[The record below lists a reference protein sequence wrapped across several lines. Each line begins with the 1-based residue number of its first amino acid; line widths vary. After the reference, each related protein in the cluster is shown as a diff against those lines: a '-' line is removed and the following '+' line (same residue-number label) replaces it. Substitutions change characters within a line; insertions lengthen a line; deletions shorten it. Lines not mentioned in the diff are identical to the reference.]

1 MRWPLNSV
9 VPTQEF
15 GANAVDYSQ
24 FGLNG
29 HHGRDL
35 QAGVGTPVYASE
47 SGVVEK
53 SANGVTD
60 KYTGRFAAGETIT
73 INGSYEIWYMHLN
86 QRLVSAGQR
95 VSEGQLIGYSGNTGF
110 TTGPHLHV
118 GTRPLNPNINN
129 GYRGFVDP
137 RGVINNA
144 PSAGGNN
151 VFNTDAEVQEAYLML
166 RGNPGT
172 AAERAGWIGQSK
184 QRFFQVAKP
193 EADATRTR
201 LANAEKTVATLNSQV
216 SSLNTKVSQLT
227 TQVTTLTNQVKALTT
242 TIATKD
248 KEIADLK
255 AQVATGGS
263 NEDSINLNKLGEA
276 LRWVISRLG
285 LK

>member
-35 QAGVGTPVYASE
+35 QAGVGTPVYAAE

-73 INGSYEIWYMHLN
+73 INGTYETWYMHLN

-110 TTGPHLHV
+110 TTGPHLHF
-118 GTRPLNPNINN
+118 GTRPLQPNINN

-137 RGVINNA
+137 RGVVNNVT
-144 PSAGGNN
+144 GGNN
-151 VFNTDAEVQEAYLML
+151 MFQNDQEIKEAYAVAG
-166 RGNPGT
+166 RVPS
-172 AAERAGWIGQSK
+172 AAEIAAWRGGSK
-184 QRFFQVAKP
+184 QRFIQLIKAETDAQRKQL
-193 EADATRTR
+193 ADVKAA
-201 LANAEKTVATLNSQV
+201 LANEKNKPPQTVIKEVEKIVEKEVIKEVPVVVGEDEA
-216 SSLNTKVSQLT
+216 
-227 TQVTTLTNQVKALTT
+227 VK
-242 TIATKD
+242 
-248 KEIADLK
+248 
-255 AQVATGGS
+255 GFF
-263 NEDSINLNKLGEA
+263 
-276 LRWVISRLG
+276 SRLIDK
-285 LK
+285 LMFFNKK